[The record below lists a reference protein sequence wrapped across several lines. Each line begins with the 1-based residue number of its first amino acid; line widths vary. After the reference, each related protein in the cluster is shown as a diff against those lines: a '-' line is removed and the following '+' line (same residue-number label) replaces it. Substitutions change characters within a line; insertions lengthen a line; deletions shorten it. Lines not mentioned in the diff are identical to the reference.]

1 MKEMKTRKT
10 YEKPTMTFVELRHR
24 THLLLQA
31 SGVQSMRNSSGP
43 VNDGVDSNELDSDGN
58 WKWE

>member
-10 YEKPTMTFVELRHR
+10 YEKPTMTVVELRHR
-24 THLLLQA
+24 THLLQA
-31 SGVQSMRNSSGP
+31 SGVQSTRNSYGTA
-43 VNDGVDSNELDSDGN
+43 NDGVDSNELDSDGN